1 MTVVAASGDTW
12 GISGPQFLQIYLVL
26 AVAALVTALVWR
38 ALATRGTDPGGYRP
52 PGPVELAYLAGGRRL
67 AVQAALAG
75 LRCAGAVG
83 PGPTKRTVVAV
94 TAMPPG
100 LGELERA
107 LHAAAATAQTI
118 AGLSAD
124 ARVRYALDRIAE
136 ALVDAG
142 LLLSAGHR
150 RAARLGA
157 LFVLGTAAFGVVRI
171 AAGIANGKSVGFLVF
186 ATIVVL
192 VVGLRLLT
200 VRVTSRAGRRLLR
213 KARSV
218 NAYLRPNLSPSWAT
232 YGVSGAILGVA
243 LYGTSAWWA
252 ADPAFATHAGI
263 AAATSNGS
271 GYSGGGNSCSSS
283 SSCSGGSSCSSS
295 SSCSGGSSCGGGGG
309 CGG

>member
-1 MTVVAASGDTW
+1 M
-12 GISGPQFLQIYLVL
+12 
-26 AVAALVTALVWR
+26 
-38 ALATRGTDPGGYRP
+38 
-52 PGPVELAYLAGGRRL
+52 
-67 AVQAALAG
+67 
-75 LRCAGAVG
+75 
-83 PGPTKRTVVAV
+83 
-94 TAMPPG
+94 
-100 LGELERA
+100 
-107 LHAAAATAQTI
+107 
-118 AGLSAD
+118 
-124 ARVRYALDRIAE
+124 
-136 ALVDAG
+136 
-142 LLLSAGHR
+142 
-150 RAARLGA
+150 
-157 LFVLGTAAFGVVRI
+157 VRI
-171 AAGIANGKSVGFLVF
+171 AAGIANAKSVGFLVF

-263 AAATSNGS
+263 AAATSSGS

-295 SSCSGGSSCGGGGG
+295 SSCSGGSSCGGGSSG